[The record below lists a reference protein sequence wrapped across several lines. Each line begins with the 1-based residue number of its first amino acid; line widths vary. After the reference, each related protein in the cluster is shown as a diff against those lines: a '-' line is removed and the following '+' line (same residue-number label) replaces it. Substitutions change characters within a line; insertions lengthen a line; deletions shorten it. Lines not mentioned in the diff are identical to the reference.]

1 MRPGL
6 HRRSSLGVDVGHHR
20 PGGFGN
26 AGSGPVGDISGH
38 ALVRHQTRPLAHQ
51 HTHQLAPRHVA
62 DGVSRA
68 HAAVADENR
77 RSRVDAPELQ
87 AVPDGREAIHGVGG
101 DGGGGKP
108 VPYHDLHP
116 GRPGDGGTDFL
127 LIFLVKAPP
136 QVRAGQVF
144 VLVPAFR
151 SDLHHAVFG
160 GEVLADLRKYRV
172 LRRRVVG
179 AETEHGQGLVP
190 RPRPAAA
197 QTRRGLFFHFPEFFL
212 VFGVFH
218 QIELP

>member
-1 MRPGL
+1 MN
-6 HRRSSLGVDVGHHR
+6 VGHHR

-26 AGSGPVGDISGH
+26 AGSGLVGDIGGH
-38 ALVRHQTRPLAHQ
+38 ALVRHQTRPFPHQ
-51 HTHQLAPRHVA
+51 HTHQLAPRHVS

-68 HAAVADENR
+68 HTAVADENR

-108 VPYHDLHP
+108 VPHHDLHP
-116 GRPGDGGTDFL
+116 GRSGDGGADLL

-151 SDLHHAVFG
+151 SDLRHAVFG
-160 GEVLADLRKYRV
+160 GEILTDLGKHRV

-179 AETEHGQGLVP
+179 AEAEHGQGFIP
-190 RPRPAAA
+190 RSRPAAA
-197 QTRRGLFFHFPEFFL
+197 QTRRGFLLHFPEFFL